1 MASCLRCNAPLA
13 HDVAVGLCLLC
24 RQGGGS
30 YDTVP
35 DLSEAEPGN
44 PSQKIRLSWTPPALN
59 ELTPF
64 FPDLDLLAFL
74 GRGGMGAV
82 YKARQKSLDRIVA
95 LKILPPGIGGDS
107 LMSPAAF
114 ARRFTYE
121 AQAMAR
127 LNHQNI
133 VTLYEFGTRTPQDGA
148 TPAIVRTLYFFLM
161 EFVDGPSL
169 RQVIRGQRLDSL
181 GALAIVPQICSALEY
196 AHDRNIV
203 HRDIKPENILL
214 TRSGQ
219 VKIADFGLAKLMDNA
234 ASETPSVSLSE
245 PVGTTTIAG
254 TPAYMAPEQA
264 HGSVVDHRADIYAL
278 GVVFYQLITGE
289 LPSGQLIP
297 PSEKAQIDAR
307 LDQVVLRAL
316 EQRPDR
322 RYQNATEL
330 RAQVETV
337 LRETSAVAKT
347 PMVPPVP
354 AEKAPRRRW
363 PLMVAAGL
371 AIAVLPMVTFLALRQ
386 NVELASSTRPALATQ
401 PARPRITG
409 EVHPDFFPVAPNS
422 TYLRTDDSD
431 TVIDPV
437 IINLSTLSTPV
448 YPGDTILIRRVG
460 YICYNAG
467 SPDVASSIGAI
478 FSASDALHPTTKL
491 FRVVDAIGAHAL
503 EFISPN
509 TGVARLPTDVPQDFL
524 IDDAIAGENRHFSS
538 VKVLVPPNAKYLIV
552 GVHDNVFHDNS
563 DPNSD
568 FGVTVALV
576 PEPSSR
582 P

>member
-1 MASCLRCNAPLA
+1 
-13 HDVAVGLCLLC
+13 
-24 RQGGGS
+24 
-30 YDTVP
+30 
-35 DLSEAEPGN
+35 
-44 PSQKIRLSWTPPALN
+44 
-59 ELTPF
+59 
-64 FPDLDLLAFL
+64 
-74 GRGGMGAV
+74 MGAV
-82 YKARQKSLDRIVA
+82 YKARQKSLDRVVA
-95 LKILPPGIGGDS
+95 LKILPPGLGGDS

-133 VTLYEFGTRTPQDGA
+133 VTLYEFGTRAPQGGA
-148 TPAIVRTLYFFLM
+148 NLIVQTLYFFLM

-169 RQVIRGQRLDSL
+169 RQIIRGKGLDPK

-196 AHDRNIV
+196 AHERNIV

-219 VKIADFGLAKLMDNA
+219 VKIADFGLAKLIDNS
-234 ASETPSVSLSE
+234 ASETSPVSVSESL
-245 PVGTTTIAG
+245 GLAATTIAG

-264 HGSVVDHRADIYAL
+264 HGNVVDHRADIYAL

-289 LPSGQLIP
+289 LPGGQLIP
-297 PSEKAQIDAR
+297 PSEKAQTDVR

-316 EQRPDR
+316 EQRPDK

-330 RAQVETV
+330 RTHVETV
-337 LRETSAVAKT
+337 LRETSTAGET
-347 PMVPPVP
+347 PALSPVHGP
-354 AEKAPRRRW
+354 KAPRRRW
-363 PLMVAAGL
+363 PFLIAVAL
-371 AIAVLPMVTFLALRQ
+371 AIAAFPAIAFFAMRKDGRLS
-386 NVELASSTRPALATQ
+386 ASSQPSLAAQ
-401 PARPRITG
+401 AGRPRVTG
-409 EVHPDFFPVAPNS
+409 EVRPDFFPIAPNS
-422 TYLRTDDSD
+422 TYLRTDASD
-431 TVIDPV
+431 IVIDPV

-448 YPGDTILIRRVG
+448 YPGDTILIQRVG
-460 YICYNAG
+460 FICYNEG

-478 FSASDALHPTTKL
+478 FSASNALLPTEKL
-491 FRVVDAIGAHAL
+491 YRVADAIGAHAL

-538 VKVLVPPNAKYLIV
+538 VKVLVPPNAKYLFI

-568 FGVTVALV
+568 FGAMVSLV
-576 PEPSSR
+576 PEPASR